1 MDSVELFILG
11 IVQGL
16 TEFLPISSSGHLVVF
31 KNILAADSLAPGDP
45 IIEVALHLG
54 TLLAILIYYRRDTLA
69 VLGFLIGKRS
79 TQQNP
84 GETRSLLKW
93 IIIGTIPTFLLGYFF
108 KESFEA
114 CFDKP
119 VLVGAA
125 LCITGVLCLSTRLVR
140 RGSITLEH
148 QGWLRSVLVGVAQGL
163 AIIPGISRSGST
175 IVTGIFLGVE
185 PREAGRFSFLLSI
198 PAVAGAATFKFV
210 EDGTALSSVSFVA
223 LGIGVLA
230 SAVVG
235 LLCLGVLTR
244 ILKAGTFFYFGF
256 YCIPLGLLV
265 ILYFA

>member
-31 KNILAADSLAPGDP
+31 KHILAADSLAPGDP

-69 VLGFLIGKRS
+69 VLGFFLKKTSSR
-79 TQQNP
+79 QDP
-84 GETRSLLKW
+84 AETRSLLKW

-108 KESFEA
+108 KDSFEA
-114 CFDKP
+114 CFEKP
-119 VLVGAA
+119 ALVGAA
-125 LCITGVLCLSTRLVR
+125 LCVTGALCLSTRFVR
-140 RGSITLEH
+140 RGAIRIQQ
-148 QGWLRSVLVGVAQGL
+148 QGWTRTLLVGLAQGF

-175 IVTGIFLGVE
+175 IVTGIYLGME

-198 PAVAGAATFKFV
+198 PAVAGAATFKFA
-210 EDGTALSSVSFVA
+210 EGGAALSAISFVA

-244 ILKAGTFFYFGF
+244 ILRAGTFFYFGF
-256 YCIPLGLLV
+256 YCIPLGVLV